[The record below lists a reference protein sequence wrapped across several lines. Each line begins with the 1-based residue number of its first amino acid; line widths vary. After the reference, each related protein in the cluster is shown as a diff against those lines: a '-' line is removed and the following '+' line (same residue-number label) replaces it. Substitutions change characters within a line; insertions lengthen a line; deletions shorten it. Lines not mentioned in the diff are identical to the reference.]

1 MKWQSATLLGE
12 AAGSVTQFLLTAA
25 RDAGIGDQLAA
36 GAFTDNLG
44 ITLLSLLPIPI
55 VIGAVAVVHYA
66 FPEDDNEL
74 SGGLWSEP
82 GDCEMYSS

>member
-12 AAGSVTQFLLTAA
+12 AAGSVTQFLLTSA
-25 RDAGIGDQLAA
+25 RDAGVGDQLAA
-36 GAFTDNLG
+36 GIFAENLG

-66 FPEDDNEL
+66 FPEDDSEL

-82 GDCEMYSS
+82 NDCEACS